1 VNSEVTMLAE
11 PELNESVYHG
21 CPEAADSME
30 AYLSRIGKWPLLGP
44 EQEVDLARRVKQG
57 DEAAK
62 RKLIESNLRLVVSIA
77 KVYARCGMSIS
88 DLVQEGNLGLM
99 RAVDSYDPERG
110 FRFSTYAV
118 AWIKQAISRAIERNG
133 RLIRV
138 PSYVVQ
144 SLRRLGKIVAAFAS
158 EHGHEPTIDELCEI
172 LGITKDYMYRLLAA
186 GETLISL
193 DEEVC
198 EDGST
203 TLVERLNDSGASNP
217 ETDAMEKESALVVNG
232 LVEWLT
238 PQERLIIRRRFGLGD
253 GTSATL
259 SELGQELHI
268 TRERVRQLEKRA
280 LGKLRSLA
288 SGRWMEDYFGA

>member
-1 VNSEVTMLAE
+1 MNSDMTMLAE
-11 PELNESVYHG
+11 PELHESTYRRS
-21 CPEAADSME
+21 PEAADSME
-30 AYLSRIGKWPLLGP
+30 AYLARIGKWPLLRP
-44 EQEVDLARRVKQG
+44 EQEVALARRIKQG

-77 KVYARCGMSIS
+77 KVYARCGISIS

-99 RAVDSYDPERG
+99 RAVDTFDPERG

-144 SLRRLGKIVAAFAS
+144 SLRRLGKVVGSFS
-158 EHGHEPTIDELCEI
+158 CEHGHEPTVDELCEI
-172 LGITKDYMYRLLAA
+172 VGISKDSMYRVLAA
-186 GETLISL
+186 GENLISL
-193 DEEVC
+193 DEDVNDE
-198 EDGST
+198 GHA
-203 TLVERLNDSGASNP
+203 TLVDRINDVAACNP
-217 ETDAMEKESALVVNG
+217 EKDVMERESASVVNG

-238 PQERLIIRRRFGLGD
+238 PQERLIIRKRFGLG
-253 GTSATL
+253 GGYSLTL
-259 SELGQELHI
+259 NELGQELHI

-280 LGKLRSLA
+280 LGKMRSYA
-288 SGRWMEDYFGA
+288 SGRWMEDYLGM